1 MSERQRD
8 VFDVPDHVAYLNCAN
23 LAPRLRAVTAAGQSA
38 MERMSRPWNIQTA
51 DWFADAAKL
60 QQLFGQLIG
69 ARASTIALVPAV
81 SYGIAVAA
89 RNVPVKAGQNIV
101 VVEREYPS
109 NFYSWRRLARERGA
123 HIRTTAGASLTSAIL
138 ELIDKDT
145 AVVATPN
152 CRWSDAALID
162 LPAVAA
168 AARRHGAALVVDAS
182 QSLGAYPLDI
192 AEVQPDFLVGVGYKW
207 LLGPY
212 GLGYMYVSERWHSQ
226 GEPLEESWLNRRG
239 ADNFATLADY
249 TDEYRPGAQRFSQG
263 ESAQFYLLPMAIA
276 ALSQIVEWSPAYIQ
290 KRLAERTE
298 QLAAEARRLGLTC
311 LPRTDRVG
319 HMIGLRATGGLP
331 ADLVASLAAR
341 NIYVAVRGDSIRV
354 SPHLHTSTS
363 DIERFL
369 TALQEIIE

>member
-1 MSERQRD
+1 MSERPRD
-8 VFDVPDHVAYLNCAN
+8 AFDVPDHVAYLNCAN

-38 MERMSRPWNIQTA
+38 MERMSRPWNIQAA

-69 ARASTIALVPAV
+69 APASSIAVVPAV

-109 NFYSWRRLARERGA
+109 NFYSWRRLAQERGA
-123 HIRTTAGASLTSAIL
+123 HIRTAAGASLTSAIL
-138 ELIDKDT
+138 QLIDKDT

-152 CRWSDAALID
+152 CRWSDAASID

-226 GEPLEESWLNRRG
+226 GEPLEESWLNRHG

-311 LPRTDRVG
+311 LPGTDRVG
-319 HMIGLRATGGLP
+319 HMIGLRAPGGLP

-341 NIYVAVRGDSIRV
+341 DIYVAVRGDSIRV